1 MDSKDMMLS
10 NRDALIAY
18 AKMMNNLDSAE
29 FESSLAD
36 EFEFESQS
44 VLSPLIGKKEFIEYI
59 RPKLRT
65 IKISNTVIF
74 AELAELNAYGQKD
87 CVLIAQ
93 NDKDNLVATVYA
105 KVDCGKIVRLD
116 ICTVPDPKSALRTG
130 IYPA

>member
-10 NRDALIAY
+10 NKDALIAY
-18 AKMMNNLDSAE
+18 AKMMNNLDSTE
-29 FESSLAD
+29 FESLLAD
-36 EFEFESQS
+36 EFQYESQS
-44 VLSPLIGKKEFIEYI
+44 VLLPIIGKKEFIEYI

-65 IKISNTVIF
+65 IKISNTAIF

-105 KVDCGKIVRLD
+105 KVNGSKIIRLD
-116 ICTVPDPKSALRTG
+116 MCTVPDPKSALRTG